1 MSNVCGE
8 VLAHHVCS
16 SRSIRGGYTP
26 SELVR
31 IKVFERGL
39 SAAFASCGPR
49 FSSSHCGGNPHWPI
63 AWDTHGAAYPVCEA
77 TATCAALNVDDLHE
91 KEQVTNGL
99 LALEG
104 VPC

>member
-1 MSNVCGE
+1 M
-8 VLAHHVCS
+8 
-16 SRSIRGGYTP
+16 
-26 SELVR
+26 R

-77 TATCAALNVDDLHE
+77 TATCAALNVDDHHE
-91 KEQVTNGL
+91 KEQVTNGFV
-99 LALEG
+99 ALEG